1 MTCLIRYERE
11 TGGTA
16 NVYLAVEELRG
27 AKVDVVFKLRDGEVR
42 ARSEPLIASD
52 CVPHQ
57 LMTRD
62 GEVRARSASPHADD
76 L

>member
-1 MTCLIRYERE
+1 MTCLNRYERE

-42 ARSEPLIASD
+42 ARSEP
-52 CVPHQ
+52 
-57 LMTRD
+57 
-62 GEVRARSASPHADD
+62 HADD

>member
-52 CVPHQ
+52 CV
-57 LMTRD
+57 
-62 GEVRARSASPHADD
+62 
-76 L
+76 

>member
-42 ARSEPLIASD
+42 TGSETPA
-52 CVPHQ
+52 
-57 LMTRD
+57 
-62 GEVRARSASPHADD
+62 ADD
-76 L
+76 LLSASECV

>member
-42 ARSEPLIASD
+42 ARS
-52 CVPHQ
+52 
-57 LMTRD
+57 
-62 GEVRARSASPHADD
+62 ASPHALSDCM
-76 L
+76 LIASLIR